1 MVGWAPESPILLP
14 ILRSSFCVL
23 RFPRFRGPAIA
34 APRGQVGRAWS
45 VPAWVVV
52 FACCV
57 LPLGWM
63 LVQVAR
69 HPGSVTRVVPTAF
82 YAGLL
87 GRTLAYS
94 VAVAVLAT
102 VLALPAALALGRS
115 RGRFAAA
122 LWLLLPAAL
131 LMPSVTYAYGWQ
143 LFLRGLGVELELAG
157 AADVL
162 RCVATLATWLWP
174 IPAGVLALALR
185 RVDPDVQQQALL
197 DGAPWRVTARQ
208 LAGPVAAGMACVV
221 VLASQEFAVYEP
233 TGISVVATEVR
244 MVFETGAFSSPDNPI
259 TASFIGG
266 GAAQGQPDAP
276 DAADPADAVPP
287 STQGASSLGVSDQNA
302 RAGAAVA
309 TSLPLLVVAAII
321 GALGLLGVRK
331 FSATTEELH
340 VSDTWPRALEA
351 GAIVKSLAL
360 VIVLFTLLTPALA
373 MIASLHVRRSP
384 AVVWQQFSPQA
395 MGSIVLA
402 CCTALVAGLVAFTT
416 ALRPKELPAAL
427 SLAAF
432 LIGGQLLAIALIR
445 LYNRPAPWPLG
456 LVHFG
461 SGGDP
466 TFRRDAFDLI
476 YNGIP
481 IVVMA
486 YLARFGW
493 LALLA
498 GNLTRSA
505 PWRQVR
511 ELLALDGAS
520 PAQAA
525 RHVVWPLAWPVLLA
539 SALLVGVL
547 ALTEVPATVLIS
559 PLRPQPLIPM
569 LMGWVHIQRYDDMI
583 LGSLLLMSMALV
595 GALVAA
601 GLIAVGM
608 RLLRWTTAPARLER
622 PAMAIAGLSVMLL
635 GVAGCSDASQPEEM
649 WLQTGT
655 APGQVVYPRAIT
667 YSPNDDSFFVV
678 DRLARIQHIDA
689 RGNHLNGWRMPDWRI
704 GKPVGLSVG
713 PDGNVYVPD
722 THYHRIVVYSPDGK
736 ELRRW
741 GTRGTEP
748 GQFIWPTDVAFDK
761 DGNVYVPEYGDND
774 RIQVFASDGK
784 FLHMF
789 GSFGDGPGQFMRP
802 QSIVI
807 DDNDMIYVADAC
819 NHRIGVFKLDGTF
832 VRNFG
837 SSGSALGQFRFPY
850 GIDEDKDGRLVVCEF
865 GNNRLQLVDKET
877 GKGLETWGRPGRE
890 PGQLA
895 YPWAVALD
903 KAGRVVAVDSG
914 NNRLQVFEF

>member
-1 MVGWAPESPILLP
+1 M
-14 ILRSSFCVL
+14 
-23 RFPRFRGPAIA
+23 
-34 APRGQVGRAWS
+34 
-45 VPAWVVV
+45 PAWVVV
-52 FACCV
+52 FACCA

-69 HPGSVTRVVPTAF
+69 HPGSFARLLPTPF

-94 VAVAVLAT
+94 VCVAVLAT
-102 VLALPAALALGRS
+102 VLALPAAFALGRS

-122 LWLLLPAAL
+122 LWFLLPAAL
-131 LMPSVTYAYGWQ
+131 LMPSITYAYGWSQ
-143 LFLRGLGVELELAG
+143 LLRLLDLTPDFASG
-157 AADVL
+157 ADVL
-162 RCVATLATWLWP
+162 RCIATLATWLWP
-174 IPAGVLALALR
+174 IPAGVLGLALR
-185 RVDPDVQQQALL
+185 RVDADVQQQALL
-197 DGAPWRVTARQ
+197 DGALGRLTARQ
-208 LAGPVAAGMACVV
+208 LAGPAAAGMACVV

-244 MVFETGAFSSPDNPI
+244 MVFETGAFSGPDNPI

-266 GAAQGQPDAP
+266 GGAAPSAPDAP
-276 DAADPADAVPP
+276 DAPDGPDPADANAPVV
-287 STQGASSLGVSDQNA
+287 STQAPGLQSRGFGDQNA

-309 TSLPLLVVAAII
+309 TSLPLLIVAAFV
-321 GALGLLGVRK
+321 GSLGMLGVKK

-340 VSDTWPRALEA
+340 TNDVWPRALEA
-351 GAIVKSLAL
+351 GPVVKGLAL
-360 VIVLFTLLTPALA
+360 IVVILTLVTPAAA

-384 AVVWQQFSPQA
+384 AAVWQQFSPQA
-395 MGSIVLA
+395 TGSIVIA
-402 CCTALVAGLVAFTT
+402 CCAALVAGAIAFTG
-416 ALRPKELPAAL
+416 AMRPARGSVAL

-445 LYNRPAPWPLG
+445 LYNRPAPGPLG

-461 SGGDP
+461 GGGDSP
-466 TFRRDAFDLI
+466 GRDVFDLI

-498 GNLTRSA
+498 GNLTRTP

-520 PAQAA
+520 SIQAA
-525 RHVVWPLAWPVLLA
+525 RHVIWPLAWPVLAA
-539 SALLVGVL
+539 SAILVGVL

-559 PLRPQPLIPM
+559 PLRPQPLVPM
-569 LMGWVHIQRYDDMI
+569 LMGWVHMLRYDDMI
-583 LGSLLLMSMALV
+583 LGSLLLMGMALV
-595 GALVAA
+595 LALVAA
-601 GLIAVGM
+601 GLIAMGM
-608 RLLRWTTAPARLER
+608 RIMRWGATAPAR
-622 PAMAIAGLSVMLL
+622 PSPTIAMVGLSAITMLGAL
-635 GVAGCSDASQPEEM
+635 GGCSDANEPQEM
-649 WLQTGT
+649 WLETGT

-667 YSPNDDSFFVV
+667 YSPKDDSFFVV
-678 DRLARIQHIDA
+678 DRLARVQHIDA
-689 RGNHLNGWRMPDWRI
+689 KGQHLGGWRMPDWRV

-722 THYHRIVVYSPDGK
+722 THYHRIVVYAPDGK

-741 GTRGTEP
+741 GSRGTEP
-748 GQFIWPTDVAFDK
+748 GQFIWPTDVAFDAA
-761 DGNVYVPEYGDND
+761 GNVYVPEYGDND
-774 RIQVFASDGK
+774 RIQVFAPDGT
-784 FLHMF
+784 FLRQF
-789 GSFGDGPGQFMRP
+789 GSFGDGPGQLMRP

-807 DDNDMIYVADAC
+807 DGDEMYVADSC

-837 SSGSALGQFRFPY
+837 STGSELGQFRFPY
-850 GIDEDKDGRLVVCEF
+850 GLDEDKQGRLVVCEF
-865 GNNRLQLVDKET
+865 GNNRVQLVDKET
-877 GKGLETWGRPGRE
+877 GKGLATWGRPGRE

-903 KAGRVVAVDSG
+903 RAGRVVAVDSG